1 MFLQQFYEDSFYSY
15 AKSREKFS
23 IRERVYSN
31 IYEKNTYEN
40 NLMSDTSP
48 LQKIHAKLPNEHSLL
63 TLIENFNVFAYLLNN
78 QCIFKIGNEKC

>member
-31 IYEKNTYEN
+31 IYEENTYEN

-48 LQKIHAKLPNEHSLL
+48 LQNDKTCKKYMQNYQTS
-63 TLIENFNVFAYLLNN
+63 TVY
-78 QCIFKIGNEKC
+78 